1 MTFKYDM
8 IIKAIVNNSTPI
20 VIANASNTFVHEAMS
35 KNDMYF
41 MKTNLA
47 LQGSICIDPNY
58 HYL

>member
-1 MTFKYDM
+1 MAM
-8 IIKAIVNNSTPI
+8 KAIVNNSTPI